1 MEKSICQKDEK
12 VNVRVDQIK
21 HDVEEELRNIQD
33 ITKASLEENIES
45 IDDKIRTEMFE
56 MDLKMKSLDLKI
68 EQNFDKNNE
77 SSNNVA
83 QTVQELSKSQNEN
96 LLSLKSEIFNKI
108 DETKTTLGE
117 NIESTDNK
125 IGAKLNEVDLK
136 MKSLEVKIEENFE
149 KNMESSNNVVQTVQ
163 ELSKSQVENLL
174 SLKSEI
180 SNKIDETDHHNKSLI
195 SNIEERLVTD
205 TETKIAQ
212 LGKSL

>member
-1 MEKSICQKDEK
+1 MEKSIRQKDEN

-21 HDVEEELRNIQD
+21 HDVEEELKNIQD

-45 IDDKIRTEMFE
+45 IDKIRTEMFE

-96 LLSLKSEIFNKI
+96 LLSLKSEMFNKI

-136 MKSLEVKIEENFE
+136 MKSLEVKMEENFE

-195 SNIEERLVTD
+195 SNMEERLVTD